1 MVVVVEAMDGS
12 ASCLM
17 CTEMAILLVV
27 RGYWQVGRI
36 GGGRRRC
43 DAELGCQVGESS
55 RVESRWS
62 RTQQARIRRVQWHDP
77 GQKGAVGCGTGVM
90 VSMQWEGKH
99 ARTRFSPARFCMI
112 AECLAGVLTCCFPSM
127 HGPLYPKTGSGAL
140 PKTLVRPMSAVEGAS
155 WTGIAMATSG
165 SFHQPRLSRAIHP
178 ESQARLSN
186 VPILHLIAS
195 ARARTAS
202 QALRFKVP
210 GQQAKHPNPPLH
222 PSLPSLAVVAIP
234 LSSSYPP
241 LPVSRRPLSPP
252 WRPTTASLARCMFL
266 PSVVTSCQGDW
277 HEFHG

>member
-1 MVVVVEAMDGS
+1 
-12 ASCLM
+12 
-17 CTEMAILLVV
+17 
-27 RGYWQVGRI
+27 
-36 GGGRRRC
+36 
-43 DAELGCQVGESS
+43 
-55 RVESRWS
+55 
-62 RTQQARIRRVQWHDP
+62 
-77 GQKGAVGCGTGVM
+77 
-90 VSMQWEGKH
+90 
-99 ARTRFSPARFCMI
+99 
-112 AECLAGVLTCCFPSM
+112 
-127 HGPLYPKTGSGAL
+127 
-140 PKTLVRPMSAVEGAS
+140 MSAVEGAS

-178 ESQARLSN
+178 ASQARLSN

-241 LPVSRRPLSPP
+241 LPVSRRPLPPP

-266 PSVVTSCQGDW
+266 PSVVTSCQGTGTSFMADHLEAPSTSPSPMRASHPSPCAPSKLTRSCPPW
-277 HEFHG
+277 SHDTLRPCPAPARNKIQWSVSNTRPPPTGCFESPSTPSSTALPWS

>member
-1 MVVVVEAMDGS
+1 M
-12 ASCLM
+12 
-17 CTEMAILLVV
+17 
-27 RGYWQVGRI
+27 
-36 GGGRRRC
+36 
-43 DAELGCQVGESS
+43 
-55 RVESRWS
+55 
-62 RTQQARIRRVQWHDP
+62 
-77 GQKGAVGCGTGVM
+77 
-90 VSMQWEGKH
+90 
-99 ARTRFSPARFCMI
+99 
-112 AECLAGVLTCCFPSM
+112 
-127 HGPLYPKTGSGAL
+127 GPPYPKTGSGAL

-178 ESQARLSN
+178 ASQARLSN

-241 LPVSRRPLSPP
+241 LPVSRRPLPPP
-252 WRPTTASLARCMFL
+252 WRPTTASLARCMFSPFRRHLL
-266 PSVVTSCQGDW
+266 PRGLARVSWLTISKHPRHPLPRCAPRIRRLARPPS
-277 HEFHG
+277 